1 MWKIVSHNDGFLT
14 AIWNQ
19 HLWLFWGIENTKIA
33 KTEIINSVAKHGGNA
48 YVNWDDKNIRTV
60 TFPEWARIV
69 KYSVTEEDADAKS
82 NIKIITSEG
91 TKFEFVYKW
100 KSYDFETNLIGDHNI
115 LNLTGILAFCIDHGV
130 NETKLRKNMMDL
142 EMPQHTL
149 VLKNTT
155 YRWRKMLIVDDS
167 HNLSEASLFSGV
179 RFLKYFKWEKVIIVD
194 DILELWKDARDV
206 HYKVWKFTAKRVDK
220 VMYIWENYKK
230 SFIAWLIAAKFNQD
244 NIITSIDQIQDKSVV
259 LLEWKRTEKYLD
271 ILL

>member
-1 MWKIVSHNDGFLT
+1 
-14 AIWNQ
+14 
-19 HLWLFWGIENTKIA
+19 
-33 KTEIINSVAKHGGNA
+33 
-48 YVNWDDKNIRTV
+48 
-60 TFPEWARIV
+60 
-69 KYSVTEEDADAKS
+69 
-82 NIKIITSEG
+82 
-91 TKFEFVYKW
+91 
-100 KSYDFETNLIGDHNI
+100 
-115 LNLTGILAFCIDHGV
+115 
-130 NETKLRKNMMDL
+130 
-142 EMPQHTL
+142 MPQHTL